1 MPLEVNEISSESS
14 GDVSITDPLKV
25 DQIFPRTIDKVLVGG
40 LPVGGDMNFVNIG
53 QASITENI
61 IGAVIIGRSGE
72 NVGGLPGIENVGAGI
87 AIGTENLDQAQNM
100 ASNITIG
107 WGCMDQC
114 ENDSLNGGAR
124 NNVCIGSGA
133 GRNLGIAPTI
143 PGGGS
148 KNVMI
153 GRFAG
158 TTTTT
163 GYNNICIGNEA
174 EPANPFDINTITLGN
189 NQIFSLRCAVQ
200 TITSLSDERDK
211 KDIKELPV
219 GLDFVNGLKPVT
231 FEWDERAEG
240 GKKGITDIGF
250 TAQDLKKSQEETDIA
265 ETLGLVS
272 ESNPDRLEASY
283 GRLLPIMVK
292 AMQELSAEIAELKT
306 EIEQL
311 KKK

>member
-25 DQIFPRTIDKVLVGG
+25 DQIFPRTVDKVLVGG
-40 LPVGGDMNFVNIG
+40 VGIKGDEATRFVNIG
-53 QASITENI
+53 ANDNGANI
-61 IGAVIIGRSGE
+61 VGAVIIGANAGSAT
-72 NVGGLPGIENVGAGI
+72 IENSGSGI
-87 AIGTENLDQAQNM
+87 AIGDNNLPNADNL

-107 WGCMDQC
+107 FNCMTSAA
-114 ENDSLNGGAR
+114 NTSTNGGAR
-124 NNVCIGSGA
+124 NNVCIGVGVGA
-133 GRNLGIAPTI
+133 NLGDPVI

-148 KNVMI
+148 NNTLI

-158 TTTTT
+158 TTLTT
-163 GYNNICIGNEA
+163 GYNNICIGNQA
-174 EPANPFDINTITLGN
+174 EPANAFDINTITLGN
-189 NQIFSLRCAVQ
+189 SSIFSLRCAVQ